1 MRERQNIWYTLAR
14 LRRQRPAVHVR
25 ARRVLVIMVAMALYL
40 PAVGISILALISGSH
55 WWGVDARPT
64 GEQTGAWVVTWS
76 DRGLSTDYNIQA
88 GDKILAVDGHI
99 PQSQDEINQATTLQ
113 VLSPEQSTSRMV
125 AWKAPNQFDNLLSIS
140 WIILGTVSLLLG
152 LLVFLHATDRTLA
165 LRFFLLWTALAIASA
180 LVPATSF
187 GNLFAVHV
195 SNSLYIGLA
204 GGLLAN
210 FLWLLLFPSAPSVRK
225 TESSQLPSE
234 GPLHR
239 SRHRWLP
246 EIPVVTGILAAA
258 LYLIV
263 LNLKQPELLQQAT
276 LPVSVQ
282 TAIALCLSIFF
293 VLRASLSRQAT
304 VTRERARTLL
314 GGMILGLTPLLALTI
329 IPQSL
334 TDQPL
339 IPGTITTLAVI
350 ALPLSF
356 AYAIVRRDLLRLD
369 SLIRNTVL
377 ALLTTIGMAVAAVF
391 LAELLSP
398 LPTVPALVLGVI
410 AGALLAPLVLNAAR
424 WITEAWLF
432 PQVRRYRKLIASGE
446 SIERSV
452 LTPERLAGQLVGEV
466 HLALPVRQ
474 VAVFAPDKSTGQL
487 VALSGAPASAKTEER
502 AGGPTVAKTSS
513 PLQSAPEQPIHY
525 QPLLLDDVASARLS
539 RAGGPILIAPAPESA
554 AGEAF
559 GSAQGSEPLDA
570 DTEHWRLLI
579 PMRVHGRLVGVLAL
593 AHRED
598 EQDYS
603 DTDLQLLRFLAGR
616 RALALDYS
624 LLYAD
629 LHAAY
634 EQRRELDAAK
644 DRFIVTAHHELRTPL
659 TGVQGYLELLRGLGP
674 EGRDMRPK
682 EVDIFIEHACQSAD
696 ELSEQLDSLLRAAEM
711 TFSQTQIR
719 QQPVAVSAVAQHAM
733 HSLEAQARR
742 GNYRIRNQIPPD
754 LLALADEEALY
765 RIFMNLLSNALK
777 YSAEGRPILFEAH
790 PLETGTLPGR
800 NGTAGEA
807 GRAKAPM
814 VRISVRDWGTGINP
828 KDKYKIFERFTRLER
843 ELNSPVRGSGLGLA
857 ICKELVT
864 AMGGTIDVISDGIP
878 GAGSEFWFTLPLA
891 STSAIARP

>member
-1 MRERQNIWYTLAR
+1 MLAIM
-14 LRRQRPAVHVR
+14 AV
-25 ARRVLVIMVAMALYL
+25 MVLYL

-55 WWGVDARPT
+55 WWGVDAQPT
-64 GEQTGAWVVTWS
+64 NDQTGAWIITWS

-88 GDKILAVDGHI
+88 GDKILSVDGHT
-99 PQSQDEINQATTLQ
+99 PQSQDEINQATALQ
-113 VLSPEQSTSRMV
+113 VFSPENPTPRTIV
-125 AWKAPNQFDNLLSIS
+125 WKAPNQLDNILSIS

-165 LRFFLLWTALAIASA
+165 LRFFLLWTISAIASA

-187 GNLFAVHV
+187 GNLLAVHV

-210 FLWLLLFPSAPSVRK
+210 FLWLLLFPSAPPAPAVLNR
-225 TESSQLPSE
+225 E
-234 GPLHR
+234 HR
-239 SRHRWLP
+239 RAISGEPAHQSRHRWLP
-246 EIPVVTGILAAA
+246 EIPIITGVLVAAFYLAS
-258 LYLIV
+258 
-263 LNLKQPELLQQAT
+263 LNLKQPELLRQAT
-276 LPVSVQ
+276 LLAGVQ
-282 TAIALCLSIFF
+282 TAIALSLSIFF

-304 VTRERARTLL
+304 VSRERARTLL

-334 TDQPL
+334 TGQAL
-339 IPGTITTLAVI
+339 LPGTITALVII

-356 AYAIVRRDLLRLD
+356 AYAIVRRDLLRVD

-377 ALLTTIGMAVAAVF
+377 ALLTIIGMAIAAVF
-391 LAELLSP
+391 LAELLNL
-398 LPTVPALVLGVI
+398 LPAIPALVIGVI
-410 AGALLAPLVLNAAR
+410 AGALLAPLMLNAAR

-446 SIERSV
+446 RIERSG
-452 LTPERLAGQLVGEV
+452 LNPERLAGQLVGEV

-474 VAVFAPDKSTGQL
+474 VAVFVPDKHTGQL
-487 VALSGAPASAKTEER
+487 VPLSRAPANVKTEER
-502 AGGPTVAKTSS
+502 TSGSTVAKISS
-513 PLQSAPEQPIHY
+513 PLQSTPEQPPHY
-525 QPLLLDDVASARLS
+525 QPLLLDEVASTRLS
-539 RAGGPILIAPAPESA
+539 RTGAPVLLAPVPESDA
-554 AGEAF
+554 REASN
-559 GSAQGSEPLDA
+559 SAQGSRSSDL

-579 PMRVHGRLVGVLAL
+579 PMRVHGRLIGTLAL
-593 AHRED
+593 SHRED

-603 DTDLQLLRFLAGR
+603 DTDLQLLRFLASR

-719 QQPVAVSAVAQHAM
+719 QQPVAVSTVAQHAL

-754 LLALADEEALY
+754 LLALADEDALY

-790 PLETGTLPGR
+790 LLETGTFPGR
-800 NGTAGEA
+800 NGTAGEV
-807 GRAKAPM
+807 GRAKTPM

-891 STSAIARP
+891 PAFQV

>member
-1 MRERQNIWYTLAR
+1 MHEHQHIWYTLAR
-14 LRRQRPAVHVR
+14 PRRPRPAVHVR
-25 ARRVLVIMVAMALYL
+25 ARRVLVIMLAILLYL
-40 PAVGISILALISGSH
+40 PAVGLSILALISGDH
-55 WWGVDARPT
+55 WWGLDAQPA
-64 GEQTGAWVVTWS
+64 GDQTGAWLVTWS
-76 DRGLSTDYNIQA
+76 DRGLSADYNIQV
-88 GDKILAVDGHI
+88 GDKILAVDGHP

-113 VLSPEQSTSRMV
+113 ILSPEAPSSHMIV
-125 AWKAPNQFDNLLSIS
+125 WKAPNQLDSLLSMS

-165 LRFFLLWTALAIASA
+165 LRFFLLWAALAIASS
-180 LVPATSF
+180 LEPAASF

-210 FLWLLLFPSAPSVRK
+210 FLWLLLFPSAPTLPSVRK
-225 TESSQLPSE
+225 KGHSQPAANE
-234 GPLHR
+234 KIYR

-263 LNLKQPELLQQAT
+263 LNLKQPDLLRQAT
-276 LPVSVQ
+276 LPVSIQ

-314 GGMILGLTPLLALTI
+314 GGMVLGLTPLLALTI

-339 IPGTITTLAVI
+339 LPGTVTALAII

-356 AYAIVRRDLLRLD
+356 AYAIVRRDLLRVD

-377 ALLTTIGMAVAAVF
+377 ALLTTIGMAIAAVF
-391 LAELLSP
+391 LAELLNL
-398 LPTVPALVLGVI
+398 LPVIPALVLGVI
-410 AGALLAPLVLNAAR
+410 VGALLAPLMLNAAR
-424 WITEAWLF
+424 WVTEAWLF

-446 SIERSV
+446 SIERSG
-452 LTPERLAGQLVGEV
+452 LNPQRLAGQLVGEV
-466 HLALPVRQ
+466 HLALPVQQ
-474 VAVFAPDKSTGQL
+474 VAVFVPDKHTGQL
-487 VALSGAPASAKTEER
+487 VSLSRAREGAKTEER
-502 AGGPTVAKTSS
+502 AGGPTVAKISS
-513 PLQSAPEQPIHY
+513 PLQSAPEQPPYY
-525 QPLLLDDVASARLS
+525 QPLLLDEVASARLS
-539 RAGGPILIAPAPESA
+539 RTGAPVLIAPVPEAA
-554 AGEAF
+554 AGEPS
-559 GSAQGSEPLDA
+559 GSAQGSIPSDS
-570 DTEHWRLLI
+570 DTERWGLLI
-579 PMRVHGRLVGVLAL
+579 PMRVHGRLVGALAL
-593 AHRED
+593 SHRED

-674 EGRDMRPK
+674 EGRTMRPK

-711 TFSQTQIR
+711 TFSQAQIR
-719 QQPVAVSAVAQHAM
+719 LQPVVVSEVAQHAL
-733 HSLEAQARR
+733 HTLEAQARR
-742 GNYRIRNQIPPD
+742 GNYRIRNQIAPD
-754 LLALADEEALY
+754 LVALADEEALY

-790 PLETGTLPGR
+790 LETETLSSR
-800 NGTAGEA
+800 NGAASEA
-807 GRAKAPM
+807 GHPKTPM
-814 VRISVRDWGTGINP
+814 VRISVRDWGTGITP

-864 AMGGTIDVISDGIP
+864 AMGGTIDVISDGVP

-891 STSAIARP
+891 SPFQV

>member
-1 MRERQNIWYTLAR
+1 MFQGQEVWYTLAR
-14 LRRQRPAVHVR
+14 PKRQRAAMNAR
-25 ARRVLVIMVAMALYL
+25 ARRTLFIFVILL
-40 PAVGISILALISGSH
+40 LSIPAVFISINTLLSGEH
-55 WWGVDARPT
+55 TWGLHAR
-64 GEQTGAWVVTWS
+64 QTNGAWQVTWVGA
-76 DRGLSTDYNIQA
+76 GLAEGQIEP
-88 GDKILAVDGHI
+88 GDQILLADDQF
-99 PQSQDEINQATTLQ
+99 PTSEDQINQANTLQ
-113 VLSPEQSTSRMV
+113 VLPAGQTQPHSILWHTPSQ
-125 AWKAPNQFDNLLSIS
+125 ADNLLSLS
-140 WIILGTVSLLLG
+140 WMVLGAVSLLLG
-152 LLVFLHATDRTLA
+152 LLIFLHATERSLA
-165 LRFFLLWTALAIASA
+165 LRFFLLWATLAFVAL
-180 LVPATSF
+180 LEPATPF
-187 GNLFAVHV
+187 GNLLAIYLVGALSV
-195 SNSLYIGLA
+195 GLFF
-204 GGLLAN
+204 GLLTS
-210 FLWLLLFPSAPSVRK
+210 FLWLLLFPSHSRASIAQNAGNRA
-225 TESSQLPSE
+225 SSPAATQRPA
-234 GPLHR
+234 G
-239 SRHRWLP
+239 HRWLP
-246 EIPVVTGILAAA
+246 EIPIATGVIIGA
-258 LYLIV
+258 LYFTASIL
-263 LNLKQPELLQQAT
+263 EQQDLFTPAVA
-276 LPVSVQ
+276 LGDAQ
-282 TAIALCLSIFF
+282 AILGICLSLFF
-293 VLRASLSRQAT
+293 MLRAGLSRRAT
-304 VTRERARTLL
+304 IARERARTLL
-314 GGMILGLTPLLALTI
+314 GGTVLGLTPLLVLTLLPSAISGKTLVPGQISALA
-329 IPQSL
+329 L
-334 TDQPL
+334 
-339 IPGTITTLAVI
+339 V

-356 AYAIVRRDLLRLD
+356 AYAIVRRDLLRVD

-377 ALLTTIGMAVAAVF
+377 VLLTVIGMAIAAVF

-410 AGALLAPLVLNAAR
+410 AGALLAPLMLNTAR

-814 VRISVRDWGTGINP
+814 ARISVRDWGTGINP

-864 AMGGTIDVISDGIP
+864 AMGGSIDVISDGIP

-891 STSAIARP
+891 SASTIARP